1 MANDNRNSNIAS
13 SSKGSRKLPFTMKNY
28 LLFAAGIVAIIIGY
42 FLMSIGPHDSVY
54 SLTISPVVL
63 LIGYIVL
70 LPMSVLMKFNK

>member
-1 MANDNRNSNIAS
+1 MPNETNKNTTVSTS
-13 SSKGSRKLPFTMKNY
+13 VSRKLPFTIKNY
-28 LLFAAGIVAIIIGY
+28 LLFLAGIVTIIIGY

-54 SLTISPVVL
+54 SLTISPVIL